1 MRITVQIYEQNGNN
15 FSLIEIE
22 FYYMRNLEGGFM
34 ETDKEPKKIINH
46 PDWEIY
52 WPKRV
57 TWVGFIIV
65 WVVVLFTIIG
75 TMILARIGS

>member
-1 MRITVQIYEQNGNN
+1 MEQN
-15 FSLIEIE
+15 
-22 FYYMRNLEGGFM
+22 R
-34 ETDKEPKKIINH
+34 KPRKIFNH

-57 TWVGFIIV
+57 TWIGFIIA
-65 WVVVLFTIIG
+65 WIVVLVTIII